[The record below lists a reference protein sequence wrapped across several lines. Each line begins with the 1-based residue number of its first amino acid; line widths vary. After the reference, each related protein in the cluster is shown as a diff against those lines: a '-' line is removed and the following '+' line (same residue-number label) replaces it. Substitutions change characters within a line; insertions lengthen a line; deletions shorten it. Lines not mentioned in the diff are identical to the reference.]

1 MTTPPAARFAAPDLG
16 SFRRFC
22 AIIGGALLALC
33 ALGAVLNPQQFL
45 FSYLAAFMLWL
56 GITLGCLAIV
66 MIHHLTGGAWG
77 LVIRRLLEAGTRT
90 LPIMALAFLPIAF
103 GVRVLY
109 LWARPDAVASDAV
122 LREKALYLNVPFFLV
137 RAALYFTIWGTVAY
151 WLNRWSLEQD
161 HSPDPRLARKLQL
174 LSAAGIVLYALTIT
188 FASID
193 WVMSLEP
200 HWFSTIFG
208 ILFMGGQALSALSFA
223 IAAAVLLA
231 LRPPFSDVLSRA
243 HLHDL
248 GKLLMAFI
256 MLWAYFNFSQ
266 FLIIWSANLA
276 EEAPWYV
283 HRLGHGW
290 QAIGLLLV
298 VFHFALPF
306 ALLLSRSLKRNPTL
320 LAGLAV
326 GIIVMRLVDLFWII
340 GPQAHGTQLGV
351 HWLDVMAPLALGGV
365 WLAVY
370 VRQLANRPLLP
381 LGDPELGAALEHQGA
396 H

>member
-1 MTTPPAARFAAPDLG
+1 
-16 SFRRFC
+16 
-22 AIIGGALLALC
+22 
-33 ALGAVLNPQQFL
+33 
-45 FSYLAAFMLWL
+45 MLWL

-66 MIHHLTGGAWG
+66 MIHHLSGGAWG

-137 RAALYFTIWGTVAY
+137 RAVLYFTIWGTVAY

-248 GKLLMAFI
+248 GKLLMAFV

-306 ALLLSRSLKRNPTL
+306 ALLLSRGLKRNPML
-320 LAGLAV
+320 LAALARRHHRHARGRPV
-326 GIIVMRLVDLFWII
+326 LDHRPSGARRRARRSLAGRRGAGCPRRRLARRLRAATCQ
-340 GPQAHGTQLGV
+340 PA
-351 HWLDVMAPLALGGV
+351 
-365 WLAVY
+365 AVAA
-370 VRQLANRPLLP
+370 RRP
-381 LGDPELGAALEHQGA
+381 
-396 H
+396 